1 MRAGLIALA
10 ALGCVQAA
18 QAQTARDDG
27 QASGGAAA
35 TLPAVTV
42 REHAALRPMD
52 LPPAHAGRQVEI
64 GRAHV

>member
-1 MRAGLIALA
+1 MPISSHPIRRPAMRAGLIALA
-10 ALGCVQAA
+10 ALGCVQTA

-42 REHAALRPMD
+42 RENAAYSF
-52 LPPAHAGRQVEI
+52 
-64 GRAHV
+64 